1 MTRDQRQQ
9 GRYLDGKLPPF
20 GWKVGETCE
29 LIAVPEQQAAIR
41 RMRKLKDDQVSR
53 AAPSPTP

>member
-1 MTRDQRQQ
+1 VTRDQRQQ
-9 GRYLDGKLPPF
+9 GRYLGGKLPF
-20 GWKVGETCE
+20 GWRVGETSE